1 MKKNVLSSDGA
12 LNLETLPKSIIIVGG
27 GVIGMEWASMMH
39 DFGVEVTVLEYADRI
54 LPTEDKE
61 VAKELARLYKKKKL
75 IMHTSAEVQAA
86 SYKKTDTGVEIK
98 AIIKGEEQTFAADK
112 ILVSVGRSA
121 NTENIGLQNTD
132 IATENGFIQ
141 VNDFYQTKE
150 SHIYAIGDC
159 IPTIQLAHVAMEEGT
174 IAANHIAGK
183 VAEKLDYD
191 LVPRCIYTS
200 TEIAS
205 VGITEEQAKRT
216 WL

>member
-141 VNDFYQTKE
+141 VNDFIKQKKAISTRLVIAFQQSNLRTLRWKKE
-150 SHIYAIGDC
+150 RLQ
-159 IPTIQLAHVAMEEGT
+159 PTILP
-174 IAANHIAGK
+174 
-183 VAEKLDYD
+183 EK
-191 LVPRCIYTS
+191 
-200 TEIAS
+200 
-205 VGITEEQAKRT
+205 
-216 WL
+216 WLKNLTTT

>member
-1 MKKNVLSSDGA
+1 M
-12 LNLETLPKSIIIVGG
+12 
-27 GVIGMEWASMMH
+27 
-39 DFGVEVTVLEYADRI
+39 
-54 LPTEDKE
+54 
-61 VAKELARLYKKKKL
+61 
-75 IMHTSAEVQAA
+75 
-86 SYKKTDTGVEIK
+86 EIK
-98 AIIKGEEQTFAADK
+98 AIIKGEEQTFTADK

-183 VAEKLDYD
+183 AAEKLDYD

-205 VGITEEQAKRT
+205 VGITEEQAKERGHEVKKANSSSVVSGKRSFT
-216 WL
+216 ENQMASLKLLQIKKQTIS